1 MRRVL
6 SLEIGIEKP
15 YFKPGAA
22 LRETKN
28 VPRVLI
34 LQEALMIINNLRAR
48 FGQLRI
54 VHSLRAQYGMAA
66 WEAAA
71 GHGPAPQRQS
81 ARVGSHTRGKM
92 KNIGP
97 LHEETHPGG

>member
-34 LQEALMIINNLRAR
+34 LQEALGN
-48 FGQLRI
+48 G
-54 VHSLRAQYGMAA
+54 
-66 WEAAA
+66 
-71 GHGPAPQRQS
+71 
-81 ARVGSHTRGKM
+81 
-92 KNIGP
+92 NIGWRASNLEGNGWQSRLVLRP
-97 LHEETHPGG
+97 WIGLS

>member
-34 LQEALMIINNLRAR
+34 LQEALLSNIVGGCAR
-48 FGQLRI
+48 
-54 VHSLRAQYGMAA
+54 
-66 WEAAA
+66 
-71 GHGPAPQRQS
+71 
-81 ARVGSHTRGKM
+81 
-92 KNIGP
+92 
-97 LHEETHPGG
+97 GG

>member
-15 YFKPGAA
+15 YFKLGAA

-34 LQEALMIINNLRAR
+34 LQEARSIKEVLALPVHRR
-48 FGQLRI
+48 FRELL
-54 VHSLRAQYGMAA
+54 SF
-66 WEAAA
+66 
-71 GHGPAPQRQS
+71 
-81 ARVGSHTRGKM
+81 
-92 KNIGP
+92 
-97 LHEETHPGG
+97 

>member
-34 LQEALMIINNLRAR
+34 LQEALKVIL
-48 FGQLRI
+48 
-54 VHSLRAQYGMAA
+54 
-66 WEAAA
+66 
-71 GHGPAPQRQS
+71 
-81 ARVGSHTRGKM
+81 
-92 KNIGP
+92 
-97 LHEETHPGG
+97 

>member
-34 LQEALMIINNLRAR
+34 LQEALYIDFSMALAATLWLA
-48 FGQLRI
+48 FGSDQTNTNPDL
-54 VHSLRAQYGMAA
+54 L
-66 WEAAA
+66 
-71 GHGPAPQRQS
+71 
-81 ARVGSHTRGKM
+81 
-92 KNIGP
+92 
-97 LHEETHPGG
+97 

>member
-34 LQEALMIINNLRAR
+34 LQEARLVNLKA
-48 FGQLRI
+48 FGP
-54 VHSLRAQYGMAA
+54 
-66 WEAAA
+66 
-71 GHGPAPQRQS
+71 HGPMIVIISYLGTLLERS
-81 ARVGSHTRGKM
+81 ATRPCGK
-92 KNIGP
+92 
-97 LHEETHPGG
+97 L